1 MARTILPGAQ
11 NKKMQLMSAPPKV
24 TIVGAGLCGPLMAVY
39 LARRGFAVSVYELR
53 GDLRREAVEGGKSIK
68 LTLAERG
75 LAALAELGLAAEVM
89 KFCVPLRG
97 RAVHDGRGLISHIP
111 YGKNEREVIY
121 SFSRTDLNA
130 AVLDHAETFPNIGLH
145 FHQRCVRVDKQRAAV
160 VLENTS
166 TGETTLAE
174 GDVLIGAD
182 GAFSVV
188 RQQMQ
193 RGERADFRQDFLA
206 WGYKELSIAAPAPG
220 QPAMDRHALHI
231 WPNGD
236 YMLFGLPNVD
246 GSFNGVCVLPF
257 EGRHSFAALRGD
269 ADVVALFS
277 ERFGDVLP
285 LMPRLLEQFNSR
297 KTSEFLTIRT
307 SQWHHQGKV
316 ALIGDSCHSVVPFYG
331 QGMNAGF
338 EDCSVLDRCI
348 ARHGGDW
355 QATFAEYQALRK
367 PNTDVLAE
375 LSIENFH
382 ELRDTV
388 RRPIVAAR
396 KRTSIFL
403 NRLFSSASVPL
414 YTMISHSTLPYAEC
428 LRCARRQERI
438 ARCLGLDLVVGLVAL
453 YVRLRHAL
461 ATRRA
466 APRAGRLARY
476 RRLLSWRR
484 LGASRAT

>member
-1 MARTILPGAQ
+1 MRSMPSPG
-11 NKKMQLMSAPPKV
+11 KV
-24 TIVGAGLCGPLMAVY
+24 TIVGAGLCGPLLAAY
-39 LARRGFAVSVYELR
+39 LARRGFEVAVYELR

-75 LAALAELGLAAEVM
+75 LAALAELGLAAAVK
-89 KFCVPLRG
+89 KFCVALYG
-97 RAVHDGRGLISHIP
+97 RAVHDGRGVVSHIP
-111 YGKNEREVIY
+111 YGKNDREVIY
-121 SFSRTDLNA
+121 SFSRDDLNA
-130 AVLDHAETFPNIGLH
+130 ALLDHAETFPNVKLE
-145 FHQRCVRVDKQRAAV
+145 FHQRCVRVDKRRAAA
-160 VLENTS
+160 VLENTV
-166 TGETTLAE
+166 TGKTTLAE

-206 WGYKELSIAAPAPG
+206 WGYKEISIAAPAPG
-220 QPAMDRHALHI
+220 QRALERHALHV

-257 EGRHSFAALRGD
+257 TGKHSFAAMRSEG
-269 ADVVALFS
+269 DVVALFS
-277 ERFGDVLP
+277 ERFGDVMP
-285 LMPRLLEQFNSR
+285 LMPRLLEQFTSR
-297 KTSEFLTIRT
+297 QTSEFITIRT
-307 SQWHHQGKV
+307 SQWHYQGKV
-316 ALIGDSCHSVVPFYG
+316 ALIGDACHSVVPFYG

-338 EDCSVLDRCI
+338 EDCSVLDGCI

-355 QATFAEYQALRK
+355 EATFAEYQALRK

-375 LSIENFH
+375 LSIANFH

-403 NRLFSSASVPL
+403 NRLLSSASVPL

-428 LRCARRQERI
+428 LRRARRQERI
-438 ARCLGLDLVVGLVAL
+438 ARCLGLDLVVGAVAL
-453 YVRLRHAL
+453 YVYLRQAL
-461 ATRRA
+461 ASRRA
-466 APRAGRLARY
+466 ARRAAGPTRR
-476 RRLLSWRR
+476 RRLMPRRR
-484 LGASRAT
+484 LRTSRVT